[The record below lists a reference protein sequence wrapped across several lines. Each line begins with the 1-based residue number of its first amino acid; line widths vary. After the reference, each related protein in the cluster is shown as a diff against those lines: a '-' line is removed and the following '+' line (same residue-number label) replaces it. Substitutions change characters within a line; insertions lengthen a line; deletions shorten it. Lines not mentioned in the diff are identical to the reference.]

1 MAEQELACCFQ
12 GTSSSWEYFFGF
24 QATNGRMQDPKVVS
38 SLRSGLLALGW
49 GLRSPHLDLALLMML
64 GKSQP

>member
-1 MAEQELACCFQ
+1 MLLSGGQLFLGIFLWFPSNQ
-12 GTSSSWEYFFGF
+12 W
-24 QATNGRMQDPKVVS
+24 QDAGPQVVS